1 VWSLVVSQWW
11 EAWCTYT
18 KGLSAGDA
26 MEGPPGPID
35 NSSLL
40 LRKES
45 RELKAD
51 LIRGEDYQ
59 VGCRVMLT

>member
-1 VWSLVVSQWW
+1 VSQWW

-35 NSSLL
+35 NSSPPAQEGVARAQGRSDQGGGLSGGL
-40 LRKES
+40 SGDVDMR
-45 RELKAD
+45 
-51 LIRGEDYQ
+51 
-59 VGCRVMLT
+59 C